1 MFRRYSLD
9 FQFSTIITFIQ
20 RSLLS
25 QSLSSWLSNCTK
37 DSREENLS
45 FLFSKG
51 IAMHVPLI
59 LFHNPWN
66 CTIQSILN
74 DGKLVAMYHLFD
86 SWSKRWIM
94 LTNQEYRSSDATRNE
109 SWYSFNLYL
118 WKLNFPLHQLTG
130 LFTHVFILEKNF
142 PSQNSTQA
150 HFASNAVETTV
161 DTRFFTFTIAS
172 ALSSGWTTNERY
184 PLETFFKE
192 RRAFSR
198 KWHAAE
204 AYKRAAQV
212 SSLLEAVFNRSP
224 WN

>member
-1 MFRRYSLD
+1 M
-9 FQFSTIITFIQ
+9 
-20 RSLLS
+20 
-25 QSLSSWLSNCTK
+25 
-37 DSREENLS
+37 
-45 FLFSKG
+45 FSKG

-94 LTNQEYRSSDATRNE
+94 RWRTKSIDHRMQRVTNRDTRLIYICE
-109 SWYSFNLYL
+109 SWISLFINSPVSSRMYL
-118 WKLNFPLHQLTG
+118 FWKKISPLRIST
-130 LFTHVFILEKNF
+130 
-142 PSQNSTQA
+142 NSTQA
-150 HFASNAVETTV
+150 HFPSNAIETTV

>member
-1 MFRRYSLD
+1 M
-9 FQFSTIITFIQ
+9 
-20 RSLLS
+20 
-25 QSLSSWLSNCTK
+25 
-37 DSREENLS
+37 
-45 FLFSKG
+45 FSKG

-150 HFASNAVETTV
+150 HLPRMQLKQPLTRDFSRLRSLLRCRVDGPPMNAIRSRRSSKNVAHSHAN
-161 DTRFFTFTIAS
+161 DTRPRRI
-172 ALSSGWTTNERY
+172 NERHRCRASSRRSLIGRRGINRAVQCTRCPPISN
-184 PLETFFKE
+184 PLPS
-192 RRAFSR
+192 RRKFVKIR
-198 KWHAAE
+198 
-204 AYKRAAQV
+204 
-212 SSLLEAVFNRSP
+212 
-224 WN
+224 